1 MEVFMEEL
9 TKIMV
14 RFASTGWDLISQ
26 PARQW
31 LEGTADKKALL
42 AAIQQAD
49 ELCGS
54 CGCDMDPL
62 YKRAIKLLNEN

>member
-1 MEVFMEEL
+1 
-9 TKIMV
+9 MV
-14 RFASTGWDLISQ
+14 RFALAGWDLISQ

-31 LEGTADKKALL
+31 LEGTAEKKSLI

-54 CGCDMDPL
+54 CGCDMDSL
-62 YKRAIKLLNEN
+62 YRRAIKLLNEN

>member
-1 MEVFMEEL
+1 MDEL

-14 RFASTGWDLISQ
+14 HFASTGWDLISQ

-31 LEGTADKKALL
+31 LEGKADKKALI
-42 AAIQQAD
+42 AVIKQAD

-54 CGCDMDPL
+54 CGCELDPL
-62 YKRAIKLLNEN
+62 YKRAIQLLNGN